1 MPLSRLTESIPITAF
16 DIAQRFIGTKEVAGT
31 AKSNPAVLQMLRLDK
46 AWPKGD
52 DVPWCSGFANYVAWL
67 LRLPRSKSL
76 MARSWLAVGVPVSL
90 EDAAV
95 GFDVVVLK
103 RGGGRQPGPEVLN
116 APGHVGFYAGTEGSK
131 VLVLG
136 GNQSDE
142 VNISRYPK
150 NRILGIRHL

>member
-1 MPLSRLTESIPITAF
+1 
-16 DIAQRFIGTKEVAGT
+16 
-31 AKSNPAVLQMLRLDK
+31 
-46 AWPKGD
+46 
-52 DVPWCSGFANYVAWL
+52 
-67 LRLPRSKSL
+67 
-76 MARSWLAVGVPVSL
+76 
-90 EDAAV
+90 
-95 GFDVVVLK
+95 VLK